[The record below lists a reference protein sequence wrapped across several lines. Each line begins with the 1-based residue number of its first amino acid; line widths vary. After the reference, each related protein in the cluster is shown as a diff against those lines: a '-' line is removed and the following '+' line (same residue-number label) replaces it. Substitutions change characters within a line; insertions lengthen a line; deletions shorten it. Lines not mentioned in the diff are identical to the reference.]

1 MKLDKKTLDML
12 KTLPDEKLWQ
22 MLRVVALS
30 IGVSVPDKMPDADK
44 MAGFRAALDNIGD
57 GDLERAT
64 EIIDIYK
71 GGKGN
76 GKRK

>member
-12 KTLPDEKLWQ
+12 AALPDEKLWQ

-30 IGVSVPDKMPDADK
+30 IGVSMPDKMPEQEK
-44 MAGFRAALDNIGD
+44 MAGFRAALSNVGD
-57 GDLERAT
+57 GDIERAM
-64 EIIDIYK
+64 ELIDIYK

-76 GKRK
+76 GKQ